1 MLSMPAHAA
10 PSNLLERQ
18 LLLQLGDRLTAARKQ
33 RGLSGVAVAA
43 EVGIARNTLRA
54 AETGDPSVTMGTYL
68 RILSLYGM
76 AADLAL
82 VASRVVGQ
90 RTA

>member
-1 MLSMPAHAA
+1 MLTMPAHVA
-10 PSNLLERQ
+10 PANLLERQ

-43 EVGIARNTLRA
+43 ELGIARNTLRA

-68 RILSLYGM
+68 RVLSLYGM

-82 VASRVVGQ
+82 VASSVVGSSPG
-90 RTA
+90 